1 MKKIMLFIM
10 LFMAMAFADDSYFAK
25 VAARDAEAA
34 AERAEKAAMKT
45 LERIDQLTLQV
56 VNLRNDNIVMQKRLE
71 EQIALNQYII
81 SMLNNKSVKD
91 GVAVKG
97 KNKNTSKIQAEA
109 DKIVREAKEQY
120 EAEKLQKQA
129 KALAIA
135 IQEWQKCAQEYAVGQ
150 CTSTCTKENPGLIIG
165 YETQHE
171 ACRVKC
177 ENIQKNKCGVKP
189 TAMKEERKSEAK
201 AFGFCLFTK
210 DSKLAIL

>member
-45 LERIDQLTLQV
+45 LEKIDQLTIQV
-56 VNLRNDNIVMQKRLE
+56 INLRNDNIVMQKRLE
-71 EQIALNQYII
+71 EQIALNQYLTAVII
-81 SMLNNKSVKD
+81 NSKAVKD
-91 GVAVKG
+91 GVSIVEKQKA
-97 KNKNTSKIQAEA
+97 NKKAE
-109 DKIVREAKEQY
+109 IE
-120 EAEKLQKQA
+120 QKQTI
-129 KALAIA
+129 LSTRLD
-135 IQEWQKCAQEYAVGQ
+135 EWRTCAQKYAIGQ
-150 CTSTCTKENPGLIIG
+150 CTSTCTNGKSGLTIG
-165 YETQHE
+165 YESQFE
-171 ACRVKC
+171 ACRVNC

-210 DSKLAIL
+210 DSKLTIL